1 MASGNSLLMWTAL
14 SAEFP
19 ASNYATLD
27 TRNNH
32 PCLDFDSGATEE
44 ICYFSGVMPQHYSD
58 TTGVTVI
65 LHWSCD
71 ATSGTVGWE
80 VAFERLGDGGT
91 DLDADSFASDQTVTA
106 ETVDGTSGIIDVSS
120 VAVTKGAN
128 MDSVVAGDYFR
139 IRIRRDTS
147 ADDAAGD
154 ANLYAVEIRE
164 T

>member
-1 MASGNSLLMWTAL
+1 MASGNSLLVWTAL

-44 ICYFSGVMPQHYSD
+44 ICYFSGIMPQHYSD
-58 TTGVTVI
+58 TTGVTVY

-80 VAFERLGDGGT
+80 IAFERLGDGGT
-91 DLDADSFASDQTVTA
+91 DLDVDSFASDQTVTA
-106 ETVDGTSGIIDVSS
+106 EIVDGTSGIIDVSS

-128 MDSVVAGDYFR
+128 MDNVVAGDYFR

-147 ADDAAGD
+147 VDDAAGD
-154 ANLYAVEIRE
+154 ANLYAIEIRE